1 MIATILAMAVEPAFA
16 YILVPALVLS
26 AWSKIRLKLAYRK
39 YDKKIISTGMSGGEI
54 ARKILDENKL
64 YYVRVGVVEGEL
76 TDYYD
81 PINMMLC
88 LSEATYYTCSVAAA
102 GIAAHEAGHA
112 IQHVRKYF
120 PMVLRKAAVP
130 ITNLGTRLAVPAV
143 VTGHAL
149 GMEQLV
155 LAGTVLFGLWAFFQL
170 ITLPVELDA
179 SRRAIGALESSGC
192 IANEKERKGIKR
204 VLAAAA
210 MTYFAALATS
220 VVHMCRFRFLT
231 K

>member
-1 MIATILAMAVEPAFA
+1 MLATILAIAIKPAFA
-16 YILVPALVLS
+16 YLLIPALILS
-26 AWSKIRLKLAYRK
+26 GWSKLRLKLAYRK
-39 YDKKIISTGMSGGEI
+39 YDKKITSSGMSGAEI

-64 YYVRVGVVEGEL
+64 YYVRIGIVEGEL

-81 PINMMLC
+81 PLNMMLC

-112 IQHVRKYF
+112 VQHIRKYF
-120 PMVLRKAAVP
+120 PMVLRRTAVP
-130 ITNLGTRLAVPAV
+130 LTNLGTRLAVPAV
-143 VTGHAL
+143 IAGHAF
-149 GMEQLV
+149 GIEQLV
-155 LAGTVLFGLWAFFQL
+155 LAGTILFGLWALFQL

-192 IANEKERKGIKR
+192 IANERERKGLKR

-210 MTYFAALATS
+210 MTYFAALSTS
-220 VVHMCRFRFLT
+220 IAHMCRFRFLT

>member
-39 YDKKIISTGMSGGEI
+39 YDKKITSTGMSGGEI

-130 ITNLGTRLAVPAV
+130 LQIWAHALRFLPLLPGTLWVWSNSCLPELFCSVFGPFSSLLPCLWSWMRAGVLLARWSRAV
-143 VTGHAL
+143 VLRMRKSEKAL
-149 GMEQLV
+149 SACWPPLQ
-155 LAGTVLFGLWAFFQL
+155 
-170 ITLPVELDA
+170 
-179 SRRAIGALESSGC
+179 
-192 IANEKERKGIKR
+192 
-204 VLAAAA
+204 
-210 MTYFAALATS
+210 
-220 VVHMCRFRFLT
+220 
-231 K
+231 